1 MHWSL
6 VVPVSTPVSTFYLC
20 LQKCWCSLNQQLIYW
35 VKSVKTVE
43 QWEANIINPS
53 WGQEEKIFVKKIVT
67 RFLDFSSVQCPTL
80 TWSHSDTMVSCH
92 HQTLSSRIRTKIVDI
107 WYRIAHWE
115 ITGGDKKNM
124 LMLTHSCHS
133 AHGHGNRWDCSCS
146 CLKFLRKYLIHVE
159 EKGKDPT
166 STLQDQSI
174 VNWEPGATLLTV
186 PT

>member
-1 MHWSL
+1 MTNVLISVSSSFVLSCASFIVHWSL

-53 WGQEEKIFVKKIVT
+53 SGQEEKIFVRKKIVT

-107 WYRIAHWE
+107 WYGIAHWE
-115 ITGGDKKNM
+115 IIGG
-124 LMLTHSCHS
+124 
-133 AHGHGNRWDCSCS
+133 GQ
-146 CLKFLRKYLIHVE
+146 KY
-159 EKGKDPT
+159 
-166 STLQDQSI
+166 
-174 VNWEPGATLLTV
+174 VNVNTQLSFC
-186 PT
+186 

>member
-1 MHWSL
+1 MSSSFVLSCASFTVHWSL

-53 WGQEEKIFVKKIVT
+53 SGQEEKIFVKKKIVT
-67 RFLDFSSVQCPTL
+67 RFLDFSSVQCHTL

-107 WYRIAHWE
+107 WYGIAHWE
-115 ITGGDKKNM
+115 IIGGGQKYVNINSQ
-124 LMLTHSCHS
+124 LSF
-133 AHGHGNRWDCSCS
+133 CSWS
-146 CLKFLRKYLIHVE
+146 WQQMRL
-159 EKGKDPT
+159 
-166 STLQDQSI
+166 
-174 VNWEPGATLLTV
+174 
-186 PT
+186 